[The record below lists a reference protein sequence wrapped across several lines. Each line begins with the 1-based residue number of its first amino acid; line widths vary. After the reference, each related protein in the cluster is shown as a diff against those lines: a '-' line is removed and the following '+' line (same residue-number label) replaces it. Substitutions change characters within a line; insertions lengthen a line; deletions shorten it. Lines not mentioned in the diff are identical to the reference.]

1 MDLIQR
7 GEFWWPADD
16 NWCWKVIHQEVA
28 DVEDAIR
35 FSKGN
40 SVAVQAGGNVGVW
53 ASYLAKKF
61 GRVETIEP
69 MGVNYECLKR
79 NVPANVAHRFG
90 AFGDKAGFIGMV
102 SVEGN
107 AGAHYP
113 KAEGEIPVITIDSLN
128 LEACDL
134 LVLDVEGYE
143 PHALLGAE
151 QTIRKYCP
159 PIMLEEKGLSERYY
173 GIARGTAEKW
183 VLGLG
188 LGYKIRNK
196 VRADVILAC

>member
-7 GEFWWPADD
+7 DGFWWPTDD
-16 NWCWKVIHQEVA
+16 NWCWKVIHGEVS
-28 DVEDAIR
+28 DVEDAIKYAR
-35 FSKGN
+35 GN
-40 SVAVQAGGNVGVW
+40 AVAVQAGGNVGVW

-61 GRVETIEP
+61 GRVETVEP
-69 MGVNYECLKR
+69 MAINYECLTR
-79 NVPANVAHRFG
+79 NVPPNVHHQFAGFG
-90 AFGDKAGFIGMV
+90 AAPGFIGMV
-102 SVEGN
+102 NVDGN

-113 KAEGEIPVITIDSLN
+113 KSDGEIPVITIDSLN

-143 PHALLGAE
+143 PHALQGAE
-151 QTIRKYCP
+151 QTIRKYRP

-173 GIARGTAEKW
+173 GIPRGAAEKW
-183 VLGLG
+183 VMGLG
-188 LGYKIRNK
+188 LGYAIRKK